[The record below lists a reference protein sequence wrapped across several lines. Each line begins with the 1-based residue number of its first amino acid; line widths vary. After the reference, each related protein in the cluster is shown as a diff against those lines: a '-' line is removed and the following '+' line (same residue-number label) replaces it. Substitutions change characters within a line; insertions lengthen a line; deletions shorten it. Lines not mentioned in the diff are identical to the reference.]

1 MLGEVEYI
9 IFHARS
15 LLRCPPLFLR
25 AALSTPAFSTQ
36 LLFFARATL
45 STPTIS
51 VAPNNIRQ
59 TTKCIKKKTE
69 LRSIH
74 RRKFIVGNQPTV
86 EDGSGE
92 SEKIKKERKKE

>member
-15 LLRCPPLFLR
+15 LLRCPPLLLHADLSTR
-25 AALSTPAFSTQ
+25 AFSTPA
-36 LLFFARATL
+36 FFARATL

-59 TTKCIKKKTE
+59 ATKCIKKKTE
-69 LRSIH
+69 LRSTH

-92 SEKIKKERKKE
+92 SEKNQERKKE